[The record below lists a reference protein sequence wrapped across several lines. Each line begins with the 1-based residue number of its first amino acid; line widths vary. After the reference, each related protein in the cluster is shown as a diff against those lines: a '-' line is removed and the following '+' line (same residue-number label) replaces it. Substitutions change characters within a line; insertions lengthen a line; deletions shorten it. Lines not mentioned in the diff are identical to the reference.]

1 MSSNFRTFPIEHVM
15 QLINRTHDNIESLQ
29 VGYTNIRCD
38 DNVTLIGIYSD
49 KLKDAHVSEICKKL
63 VNI

>member
-1 MSSNFRTFPIEHVM
+1 M